1 MQPLIVD
8 PQGLTAFA
16 ASCTQRAT
24 QLRGALTDRDG
35 DGPVFQATTAAVQLS
50 DTLID
55 LACAALAGRVEELSA
70 RLSDAATAYRTNDRL
85 ER

>member
-16 ASCTQRAT
+16 ASCTQQAS
-24 QLRGALTDRDG
+24 QLRGALTDG
-35 DGPVFQATTAAVQLS
+35 DGAGPAFQATTAAVQLS

-55 LACAALAGRVEELSA
+55 LASVALAGRVEELST
-70 RLSDAATAYRTNDRL
+70 RLTAAATAYRTNDRL